1 MNIEHIFLNAIYVP
15 VVVMAGLAVWRF
27 GSSLTRI
34 VFRGEFD
41 PDKHLLWAALVLLLA
56 ADVGENILYGTGRI
70 SRELYNRVGFSPA
83 MVMPFKVMILAGAL
97 TAAAAWCRIVY
108 QSAAWREA
116 VLAAVVLWVLTACV
130 LYYLS

>member
-1 MNIEHIFLNAIYVP
+1 MEQIILNAIYVP
-15 VVVMAGLAVWRF
+15 VVIMAGLAAWRF
-27 GSSLTRI
+27 GSSLVRI

-70 SRELYNRVGFSPA
+70 NRELYNRIGFTPA
-83 MVMPFKVMILAGAL
+83 MVMPFKLMILAGSL

-108 QSAAWREA
+108 RAAAWREA
-116 VLAAVVLWVLTACV
+116 ALAAMVMWALAAFLIYSLT
-130 LYYLS
+130 